1 MHCLAKLQ
9 RVVGGAER
17 DTLEADCGA
26 VTASSTVYVGRHIAY
41 NRLQMTWDSSWTGP
55 TARDWPRPY
64 YINDFRVGI
73 VTASSTW
80 RLLRGGSALR
90 SGNIGCSI
98 GHDRDNPDTNLHDC
112 VNHGDLS
119 LPALQH
125 NDRLEFKAKATNG
138 GYVRINNHDRSDGV
152 VTQYGRQYYQGSE
165 VIHTAHFTYD
175 LRDPVHCSVA
185 SSCSSKLVEIGP
197 SFTKN
202 GQIQIRWP
210 GWSDEGSGLG
220 KYEYVVYKL
229 QPYGDELGM
238 RSVTPILS
246 GSQNVSG
253 GAGMAQVTLTEPGTY
268 CFLLT
273 VDDVAT
279 NYQRA
284 RRFLIYDDVNNVTVD
299 THQPL
304 WADSAAVN
312 TSHLWQTNLQD
323 SGGIGTKIVTM
334 SCVPVTCLPTGGGE
348 QVSKEG
354 TVQQFLPEA
363 EAQLFPSRS
372 QWLETKLIILHAL
385 LWMDSICDD
394 CLFVSPELHTGAA
407 YYSTGLTYVVY
418 TVVMSVVG
426 RYRNLFHHQHKL
438 LAAIEPYDPPIAAGY
453 EIITGQPPQERSR
466 QAIPNAYGI
475 TKVETA
481 FAVDH
486 NGGRSIT
493 TPPNTWTTVADVT
506 AEGAD
511 LDIPRLDG
519 DSVRLLVKAYDV
531 VGNSVQEEAK
541 GVDLDI
547 PRVDGDSVRLWVRA
561 FNVVGNSVQ
570 EEAEGVD
577 LDVTRVDGDSVRL
590 WVKAF
595 DVVGNS
601 VQEEVLLHVDSSPP
615 VVQNFWLNRHGVPAL
630 AVHHSSDLFTMRFEF
645 EAFDDHSGLH
655 NIHWSLQDFLD
666 SSTVH
671 GEGQVA
677 VRRPSAHHPECPPPD
692 CACIPKDSECYFR
705 NYEITPDLSKMDI
718 PVGSHDHD
726 YVFVVTVT
734 NNAMLVTTVTF
745 QVTVDESPPT
755 AGQVQDALQGQRD
768 LDFQQ
773 DLQLHAWWDGFFD
786 CESGVQFYQY
796 SFANRCLGEDEFSI
810 PQSQHIHNT
819 TGKFGSW
826 TAPVPGTYF
835 CTVVAYNP
843 ALSPSQPACS
853 DGITLDASPPSVQHV
868 RLTGF
873 HARPGLVRDGGG
885 NVWIVN
891 RNGERE
897 VVTEPQDSCRNAS
910 RRVEDIE
917 LWPVAEPPYKRNT
930 TSQNCTELGPLPNM
944 GYLPMENHLHVQ
956 WEGWDDE
963 SGIADYEVGLSSTES
978 ATDSPDIHP
987 YTSTKSHPELRL
999 YHPNLAQGAQFYIII
1014 RATNRALLS
1023 TTKVFGPVTVDITP
1037 PVIEPPI
1044 NVTHTTDN
1052 TEDFLVAV
1060 WPQGSV
1066 YDTED
1071 LVGLELEVAAVESF
1085 LQSNSLCPTS
1095 SCVAL
1100 PMSHLEWHLHGN
1112 QVYYVTLRVTNSAG
1126 LTSTLTST
1134 PYHHDVELPSVGV
1147 VFEVA
1152 ESGDTL
1158 RNPPDLDH
1166 QTNQTQIRCRWFGF
1180 AHAYQDISYQAGVG
1194 SSPGLDDVVNFE
1206 LVGSS
1211 TSHIFTG
1218 LSLQHFQKY
1227 YVTVV
1232 ARTEAGDVNTTS
1244 DGVAVLPQ
1252 DGELAGATVS
1262 DGACHTPILFNTSLL
1277 THHTSTLFPGSC
1289 ADDIDFQ
1296 ASTTTVHTY
1305 WTIPE
1310 PMEDFVSYVRWTLE
1324 REQTLGGSN
1333 TTWEAVKTIQYAP
1346 NTGVLVASELQL
1358 SPGGHYRSAL
1368 HFCHQEGCFQ
1378 PTVSDGFW
1386 VTPDPPVPNGINSI
1400 DYDEV
1405 NTSLTFSWKEFV
1417 TAELVGNEGLQ
1428 MMAMGGYEWTLSVS
1442 GKGSSAMG
1450 TILYPWQ
1457 PIVDLGRSGL
1467 NITATVPLPSPL
1479 EFSSCIKL
1487 LLRGRNQA
1495 GLYSVTSGEIHDCN
1509 DPGSVN
1515 IRDPVVFDAVPDFN
1529 ATLEESGISLATN
1542 HFWTVPDEDFTRSRD
1557 TLAAAWPSLRHGDYY
1572 WKVLSAESIER
1583 WSFHRQENEI
1593 NYHSFRCDEPETLRC
1608 GQTKDNFVNVQGLH
1622 LQNGQRYF
1630 VCVFAEE
1637 TTLEYEKFQHVAEE
1651 VSVCSNGVV
1660 VDTEPPVAGEVHV
1673 GWGNQN
1679 YQTSTTELPIVWES
1693 FRDVEV
1699 HGNTG
1704 HQHSGVMKYEYAIGT
1719 SPGVMDVRQ
1728 FVDVG
1733 LTNHV
1738 VARGLLLQSGHT
1750 YYVTVRATDHV
1761 GLQTTSTSAGLTIDT
1776 TPLSVTNTRI
1786 DVGGRYLMSTDVI
1799 SVNWDGLFSDLES
1812 GVKEYAWCVGSQ
1824 PGHDDIM
1831 PYVEVGPE
1839 EQASSDPSTSLG
1851 LLEGHTY
1858 FITVKVT
1865 NWAGLVTTASSY
1877 GFIVEASPPLPGF
1890 VHDGGQQDMDYQHDL
1905 STITVTWG
1913 GFQEPHTDIAE
1924 YSWMIGTCSGCDDV
1938 MEEQHVGL
1946 MTEASATNLN
1956 LQPGVKYQVTV
1967 TACNSAD
1974 LCTTLTSDGVIP
1986 DTSPPVAGAVLD
1998 GSSDGDI
2005 QYQASRTAI
2014 RAHWYNFHDPHTGL
2028 SHYEWRV
2035 GTSPG
2040 AEDILPSTRLHLTE
2054 QGVVSGLD
2062 PPLPLGVML
2071 FVTVRAYNRAGLWV
2085 EKSSNGFTVD
2095 NTAPTPV
2102 INPTVDSTLGYVVPN
2117 TQVWRDSL
2125 QATWDF
2131 ADTESPLL
2139 YHIVS
2144 LYTHHQSDLDTEPVQ
2159 LPGDTDSHTFSNLTL
2174 HDGDVY
2180 YVKVTACNAAMLC
2193 TTRESPGHTVDSSPP
2208 TVGTFAV
2215 ATDHVTQLGRDVD
2228 GHMTYWQTIGSAG
2241 PHLRLAWLGFADPHS
2256 GVDHYLVTVGT
2267 SYSGTDLT
2275 PTGPVRV
2282 NHSGSFQSSGEGQ
2295 VQLGTVPVSRDLVPG
2310 ERIYISLWAVNTVGL
2325 NSDVA
2330 HGTFEVVRS
2339 NPTSGLLDLV
2349 RRCDAQSCQG
2359 HCTCAPS
2366 NQHCQPLNTAC
2377 NDVTGNSQYTSVEV
2391 FDTLNL
2397 QTTVP
2402 DGQDVN
2408 FTRTATSLAATWRAE
2423 QDNRIPVDRYEWSA
2437 GLSGEAVGS
2446 HVFDTSTDRIWH
2458 DVGSRTSAVLIL
2470 PRDGAYASLEP
2481 RVPYVWYIRA
2491 WYRQND
2497 FAIFTSDGVKS
2508 LPLPPQVS
2516 ASRKVKDLE
2525 NISTNKDRDFTT
2537 SQTLLA
2543 VSWDS
2548 VFPDPFGE
2556 INNFQVAL
2564 GTASGA
2570 SDTITWGAVR
2580 TAPDVTRTSLD
2591 NLSLQTGV
2599 TYYCSVRAT
2608 NHAGLYTTVTS
2619 DGIKVDTIPPTA
2631 GTVYDGLGLH
2641 DADYQN
2647 DSYTVLATWHGYS
2660 DLESYIHHYIWCV
2673 GSSPGAEDL
2682 LTCRDVGVQ
2691 ISATEKLTQALTPG
2705 TKYYSTVTAV
2715 DAAGLSSSPVSS
2727 SGITVDSTP
2736 PVPVE
2741 KLNFGQN
2748 LVLNPSF
2755 EQTLGA
2761 SGWNVSGTAEAVAVS
2776 GFATKD
2782 GQKYLHLHGSISQ
2795 KIPTQ
2800 PGQKYQ
2806 LTFHARHVEKISL
2819 PLQSQEG
2826 KVSAP
2831 GLHKTFKLYQRFG
2844 TVGHSEAS
2852 KESIK
2857 TWHQHVYYF
2866 TATNSESEIMFSSV
2880 GRAGMVLD
2888 QVSVRLVNV
2897 SMVQESDRESSVGL
2911 VHVHTST
2918 AADWHVVQASWD
2930 MEDLES
2936 PIVKYEWAIGT
2947 VQGGTQLQGF
2957 KSVGRRT
2964 SARNESLHLQ
2974 HGSSVHVTVVA
2985 TNAAELRTVVY
2996 SEPAVVDLTPPVIGN
3011 IRDGTEE
3018 DDTDYQSSLMF
3029 TASWEVEDE
3038 ESGVSLCE
3046 SAQGLSPGSTE
3057 LSQFQPTDKLSSSSN
3072 NLTGLI
3078 RHGQT
3083 VYTTVR
3089 CRNAAGLE
3097 SQAVT
3102 DGVTLV
3108 TLPPDSAA
3116 AELRVTSPSQ
3126 TPFPAEGGH
3135 QSTAEQLRFFWEG
3148 FYDEAGID
3156 HYEISIS
3163 GPNNSSHTWLSAGAN
3178 GETSAALSGLRL
3190 EPQQTYTVFCRAVN
3204 MGGLVSEAVWT
3215 NVTIETEQPTVNG
3228 SSVISQWQPPDIL
3241 HLDWTGNFLSQSE
3254 LVYEVSMGTVRGS
3267 SDVMQWVETMETAM
3281 TVTGVDHSR
3290 AHYVI
3295 ITAVNRAG
3303 LYVSQDYYSRWI
3315 YLFLKDLLPIYKR
3328 REHRT

>member
-1 MHCLAKLQ
+1 MSVSRTVLCLGILVLLCTDVATWRRRRRRRCNWSWGGWSGCSAPCGYAGTQTRSASGCGAPGPETRACNRFCHNGGTALAYSCSCRDEFWNTCCESPCTPIANCEQLICNSATDHACNRCNYYRGRHANGQEIRAYEPIRSGGVYNRVCEQRCSWRPDSKFCYPGRCPGTPSTCSCAPGFGGNNCLTISSRPTIMHCLAKLQ

-26 VTASSTVYVGRHIAY
+26 VTATSTVYVGRHIAF
-41 NRLQMTWDSSWTGP
+41 NRLQMTWDSSWIGP
-55 TARDWPRPY
+55 TASDWPRPY

-112 VNHGDLS
+112 VNHEDLS
-119 LPALQH
+119 LPTLQH

-138 GYVRINNHDRSDGV
+138 GYIVINNHDRPDGV
-152 VTQYGRQYYQGSE
+152 VTQNARQYYQGSE

-202 GQIQIRWP
+202 GHIQIRWP

-229 QPYGDELGM
+229 QPYGDDLGM

-253 GAGMAQVTLTEPGTY
+253 GAGMAEVTLTEPGTY

-312 TSHLWQTNLQD
+312 TSRLWQTNLQD
-323 SGGIGTKIVTM
+323 SRGIGTKVVDTHQPLWADSAAVNTSRLWQTNLQDSRGIGTK
-334 SCVPVTCLPTGGGE
+334 
-348 QVSKEG
+348 VSLKW
-354 TVQQFLPEA
+354 P
-363 EAQLFPSRS
+363 
-372 QWLETKLIILHAL
+372 
-385 LWMDSICDD
+385 
-394 CLFVSPELHTGAA
+394 
-407 YYSTGLTYVVY
+407 
-418 TVVMSVVG
+418 G

-438 LAAIEPYDPPIAAGY
+438 LAAIEPYNPPIAAGY

-475 TKVETA
+475 TKVETV
-481 FAVDH
+481 FSVDH

-493 TPPNTWTTVADVT
+493 TPPNTWTTVPDVT
-506 AEGAD
+506 AE
-511 LDIPRLDG
+511 
-519 DSVRLLVKAYDV
+519 
-531 VGNSVQEEAK
+531 

-547 PRVDGDSVRLWVRA
+547 PRVDGDSVRLWVQA
-561 FNVVGNSVQ
+561 Y
-570 EEAEGVD
+570 
-577 LDVTRVDGDSVRL
+577 
-590 WVKAF
+590 
-595 DVVGNS
+595 DVVDNS

-677 VRRPSAHHPECPPPD
+677 VRRPSLLHPECPPPD

-705 NYEITPDLSKMDI
+705 NYEIVPDLSKMDI

-726 YVFVVTVT
+726 YVFVITVT

-755 AGQVQDALQGQRD
+755 SGQVQDALQGQRD

-786 CESGVQFYQY
+786 RESGVQFYQY

-810 PQSQHIHNT
+810 PQSQQIHNT

-826 TAPVPGTYF
+826 TAPVAGTYF

-853 DGITLDASPPSVQHV
+853 DGITVDASPPSVQHV
-868 RLTGF
+868 KLTGF
-873 HARPGLVRDGGG
+873 HARPGLVSDNGG

-897 VVTEPQDSCRNAS
+897 VVTDPPESCRNAS
-910 RRVEDIE
+910 KRVEDIE

-930 TSQNCTELGPLPNM
+930 TSQNCTELGPLPDM

-1023 TTKVFGPVTVDITP
+1023 TTKVFGPVNVDITP

-1052 TEDFLVAV
+1052 AEDFLVAV
-1060 WPQGSV
+1060 WPVGSV

-1071 LVGLELEVAAVESF
+1071 LVGLEVEVAAGHSPGGTELSVFAPVESF

-1126 LTSTLTST
+1126 LTSTLTSA
-1134 PYHHDVELPSVGV
+1134 PYHHDVDLPSVGV

-1152 ESGDTL
+1152 ESTDTL
-1158 RNPPDLDH
+1158 RNPPDIDH
-1166 QTNQTQIRCRWFGF
+1166 QTNQTQISCRWFGF
-1180 AHAYQDISYQAGVG
+1180 AHAYQDISYLAGVG

-1206 LVGSS
+1206 AIGSS
-1211 TSHIFTG
+1211 TSHVFTG
-1218 LSLQHFQKY
+1218 LSLQHFQRY

-1232 ARTEAGDVNTTS
+1232 ARTEAGEVNTTS

-1252 DGELAGATVS
+1252 DRELAGATVS
-1262 DGACHTPILFNTSLL
+1262 DGSCHTPILFNTSLL
-1277 THHTSTLFPGSC
+1277 THHTSSPFPGSC
-1289 ADDIDFQ
+1289 ADDVDFQ

-1305 WTIPE
+1305 WSIPE
-1310 PMEDFVSYVRWTLE
+1310 PMEDFVSYVHWTLE
-1324 REQTLGGSN
+1324 REQSVGG
-1333 TTWEAVKTIQYAP
+1333 TTWEAVKTIQDAP
-1346 NTGVLVASELQL
+1346 NTGFLVASELQL

-1368 HFCHQEGCFQ
+1368 HFCHQDGCFQ
-1378 PTVSDGFW
+1378 PTASDGFW
-1386 VTPDPPVPNGINSI
+1386 VTSEPPTPNGINSI
-1400 DYDEV
+1400 DYDEA
-1405 NTSLTFSWKEFV
+1405 NTSLTFSWKEFE
-1417 TAELVGNEGLQ
+1417 TAELAGNETLQ
-1428 MMAMGGYEWTLSVS
+1428 TMAMRGYEWTLAVT
-1442 GKGSSAMG
+1442 GKGSSVMG

-1515 IRDPVVFDAVPDFN
+1515 IRDPVVFDAVPDYFN
-1529 ATLEESGISLATN
+1529 ATVEEENGISLATN

-1572 WKVLSAESIER
+1572 WKVLSAESIEC

-1608 GQTKDNFVNVQGLH
+1608 GQTKDNFVNVQGLE

-1637 TTLEYEKFQHVAEE
+1637 TTLEFEKFQHVAEE

-1660 VDTEPPVAGEVHV
+1660 VDTEPPVAGEVHA

-1761 GLQTTSTSAGLTIDT
+1761 GLQTTSTSEGLTIDT
-1776 TPLSVTNTRI
+1776 TPPAVTNTRI
-1786 DVGGRYLMSTDVI
+1786 DVGGRYLMSTDVV

-1831 PYVEVGPE
+1831 PYVDVGPE
-1839 EQASSDPSTSLG
+1839 EQASSDPSSSLG

-1858 FITVKVT
+1858 FVTVKAT
-1865 NWAGLVTTASSY
+1865 NWAGLSTTASSY
-1877 GFIVEASPPLPGF
+1877 GFIVEASPPLSGF
-1890 VHDGGQQDMDYQHDL
+1890 VHDGGQQDIDYQHDL
-1905 STITVTWG
+1905 STISVTWG

-1924 YSWMIGTCSGCDDV
+1924 YSWMVGTCSGCDDV

-1946 MTEASATNLN
+1946 MTEASATDLN
-1956 LQPGVKYQVTV
+1956 LHPGVKYVVTV

-1986 DTSPPVAGAVLD
+1986 DTSPPVAGVVLD
-1998 GSSDGDI
+1998 GGSDGDM
-2005 QYQASRTAI
+2005 QYQASRTTI

-2054 QGVVSGLD
+2054 QGFVSGLD
-2062 PPLPLGVML
+2062 PPLPLGGTL
-2071 FVTVRAYNRAGLWV
+2071 FVTVKAYNRAGLWV

-2102 INPTVDSTLGYVVPN
+2102 ISPTVDSTIGSVVPN

-2125 QATWDF
+2125 RTTWDF
-2131 ADTESPLL
+2131 ADPESPLL

-2144 LYTHHQSDLDTEPVQ
+2144 LYTHHQSDL
-2159 LPGDTDSHTFSNLTL
+2159 
-2174 HDGDVY
+2174 
-2180 YVKVTACNAAMLC
+2180 
-2193 TTRESPGHTVDSSPP
+2193 
-2208 TVGTFAV
+2208 
-2215 ATDHVTQLGRDVD
+2215 
-2228 GHMTYWQTIGSAG
+2228 
-2241 PHLRLAWLGFADPHS
+2241 
-2256 GVDHYLVTVGT
+2256 
-2267 SYSGTDLT
+2267 
-2275 PTGPVRV
+2275 
-2282 NHSGSFQSSGEGQ
+2282 
-2295 VQLGTVPVSRDLVPG
+2295 
-2310 ERIYISLWAVNTVGL
+2310 
-2325 NSDVA
+2325 
-2330 HGTFEVVRS
+2330 
-2339 NPTSGLLDLV
+2339 
-2349 RRCDAQSCQG
+2349 
-2359 HCTCAPS
+2359 
-2366 NQHCQPLNTAC
+2366 
-2377 NDVTGNSQYTSVEV
+2377 
-2391 FDTLNL
+2391 
-2397 QTTVP
+2397 
-2402 DGQDVN
+2402 
-2408 FTRTATSLAATWRAE
+2408 
-2423 QDNRIPVDRYEWSA
+2423 
-2437 GLSGEAVGS
+2437 
-2446 HVFDTSTDRIWH
+2446 
-2458 DVGSRTSAVLIL
+2458 
-2470 PRDGAYASLEP
+2470 
-2481 RVPYVWYIRA
+2481 
-2491 WYRQND
+2491 
-2497 FAIFTSDGVKS
+2497 
-2508 LPLPPQVS
+2508 
-2516 ASRKVKDLE
+2516 
-2525 NISTNKDRDFTT
+2525 
-2537 SQTLLA
+2537 
-2543 VSWDS
+2543 
-2548 VFPDPFGE
+2548 
-2556 INNFQVAL
+2556 
-2564 GTASGA
+2564 
-2570 SDTITWGAVR
+2570 
-2580 TAPDVTRTSLD
+2580 
-2591 NLSLQTGV
+2591 
-2599 TYYCSVRAT
+2599 
-2608 NHAGLYTTVTS
+2608 
-2619 DGIKVDTIPPTA
+2619 
-2631 GTVYDGLGLH
+2631 
-2641 DADYQN
+2641 
-2647 DSYTVLATWHGYS
+2647 
-2660 DLESYIHHYIWCV
+2660 
-2673 GSSPGAEDL
+2673 
-2682 LTCRDVGVQ
+2682 
-2691 ISATEKLTQALTPG
+2691 
-2705 TKYYSTVTAV
+2705 
-2715 DAAGLSSSPVSS
+2715 
-2727 SGITVDSTP
+2727 
-2736 PVPVE
+2736 
-2741 KLNFGQN
+2741 
-2748 LVLNPSF
+2748 
-2755 EQTLGA
+2755 
-2761 SGWNVSGTAEAVAVS
+2761 
-2776 GFATKD
+2776 
-2782 GQKYLHLHGSISQ
+2782 
-2795 KIPTQ
+2795 
-2800 PGQKYQ
+2800 
-2806 LTFHARHVEKISL
+2806 
-2819 PLQSQEG
+2819 
-2826 KVSAP
+2826 
-2831 GLHKTFKLYQRFG
+2831 
-2844 TVGHSEAS
+2844 
-2852 KESIK
+2852 
-2857 TWHQHVYYF
+2857 
-2866 TATNSESEIMFSSV
+2866 
-2880 GRAGMVLD
+2880 
-2888 QVSVRLVNV
+2888 
-2897 SMVQESDRESSVGL
+2897 
-2911 VHVHTST
+2911 
-2918 AADWHVVQASWD
+2918 
-2930 MEDLES
+2930 
-2936 PIVKYEWAIGT
+2936 
-2947 VQGGTQLQGF
+2947 
-2957 KSVGRRT
+2957 
-2964 SARNESLHLQ
+2964 
-2974 HGSSVHVTVVA
+2974 
-2985 TNAAELRTVVY
+2985 
-2996 SEPAVVDLTPPVIGN
+2996 
-3011 IRDGTEE
+3011 
-3018 DDTDYQSSLMF
+3018 
-3029 TASWEVEDE
+3029 
-3038 ESGVSLCE
+3038 
-3046 SAQGLSPGSTE
+3046 
-3057 LSQFQPTDKLSSSSN
+3057 
-3072 NLTGLI
+3072 
-3078 RHGQT
+3078 
-3083 VYTTVR
+3083 
-3089 CRNAAGLE
+3089 
-3097 SQAVT
+3097 
-3102 DGVTLV
+3102 
-3108 TLPPDSAA
+3108 
-3116 AELRVTSPSQ
+3116 
-3126 TPFPAEGGH
+3126 
-3135 QSTAEQLRFFWEG
+3135 
-3148 FYDEAGID
+3148 
-3156 HYEISIS
+3156 
-3163 GPNNSSHTWLSAGAN
+3163 
-3178 GETSAALSGLRL
+3178 
-3190 EPQQTYTVFCRAVN
+3190 
-3204 MGGLVSEAVWT
+3204 
-3215 NVTIETEQPTVNG
+3215 
-3228 SSVISQWQPPDIL
+3228 
-3241 HLDWTGNFLSQSE
+3241 
-3254 LVYEVSMGTVRGS
+3254 
-3267 SDVMQWVETMETAM
+3267 
-3281 TVTGVDHSR
+3281 
-3290 AHYVI
+3290 
-3295 ITAVNRAG
+3295 
-3303 LYVSQDYYSRWI
+3303 
-3315 YLFLKDLLPIYKR
+3315 
-3328 REHRT
+3328 

>member
-1 MHCLAKLQ
+1 MGLLNTTWPLPLCCLSIFLLIIYSTLCSGADDQAGAIGASSPFWTEKEANDFLEMPSRRKRSLYRECYIEGCSFHEVDEVLSYEASREYLYRHACDTWPCSAGYTCGKASVGTPGSGAHWRVCNACTGIANCERLICTSATNHQCNRCNYDRGGQIKAYQQVASGGYPNRVCQQRCSWRPDSKFCYPGRCPGTPSTCSCAPGFGGNNCLRISSRPTIMHCLAKLQ

-26 VTASSTVYVGRHIAY
+26 VTATSTVYVGRHIAY

-90 SGNIGCSI
+90 SGTIGCSI

-119 LPALQH
+119 LPTLQH

-185 SSCSSKLVEIGP
+185 SSCSYKLVEIGP

-202 GQIQIRWP
+202 GHIQIRWP

-229 QPYGDELGM
+229 QPYGDDLGM

-304 WADSAAVN
+304 WTDSAAVN
-312 TSHLWQTNLQD
+312 TSRLWQTNLQD
-323 SGGIGTKIVTM
+323 TSGTGTK
-334 SCVPVTCLPTGGGE
+334 
-348 QVSKEG
+348 VSLKW
-354 TVQQFLPEA
+354 P
-363 EAQLFPSRS
+363 
-372 QWLETKLIILHAL
+372 
-385 LWMDSICDD
+385 
-394 CLFVSPELHTGAA
+394 
-407 YYSTGLTYVVY
+407 
-418 TVVMSVVG
+418 G

-475 TKVETA
+475 TKVETV

-493 TPPNTWTTVADVT
+493 TPPSTWTTVPDVT
-506 AEGAD
+506 AE
-511 LDIPRLDG
+511 
-519 DSVRLLVKAYDV
+519 
-531 VGNSVQEEAK
+531 

-547 PRVDGDSVRLWVRA
+547 P
-561 FNVVGNSVQ
+561 
-570 EEAEGVD
+570 
-577 LDVTRVDGDSVRL
+577 RVDGDSVRL

-645 EAFDDHSGLH
+645 EAYDDHSGLH

-677 VRRPSAHHPECPPPD
+677 VRRPSTLHPECPPPD

-705 NYEITPDLSKMDI
+705 NYEIVPDLSKMDI

-726 YVFVVTVT
+726 YVFVITVT

-755 AGQVQDALQGQRD
+755 SGQVQDALQGQRD

-786 CESGVQFYQY
+786 RESGVQFYQY
-796 SFANRCLGEDEFSI
+796 GFANRCLGEDEFSI
-810 PQSQHIHNT
+810 PQSEHIHNT

-826 TAPVPGTYF
+826 TAPVAGTYF

-853 DGITLDASPPSVQHV
+853 DGITVDASPPSVQHV
-868 RLTGF
+868 KLTGF
-873 HARPGLVRDGGG
+873 HARPGLVSDDGG

-891 RNGERE
+891 KNGERE
-897 VVTEPQDSCRNAS
+897 VVTEPPQSCRNAS
-910 RRVEDIE
+910 RHVEDIE

-930 TSQNCTELGPLPNM
+930 TSQNCTELGPLPDM
-944 GYLPMENHLHVQ
+944 GYLPMENHLHVH

-963 SGIADYEVGLSSTES
+963 SGIADYEVGLSSTKT
-978 ATDSPDIHP
+978 AIDSPDIHP

-999 YHPNLAQGAQFYIII
+999 YHPNLAQGAVFYIII

-1023 TTKVFGPVTVDITP
+1023 TSKVYGPVTVDITP

-1044 NVTHTTDN
+1044 NMTHTTDN

-1060 WPQGSV
+1060 WPAGSV

-1071 LVGLELEVAAVESF
+1071 LVGLELEVAAGHSPGGTELSSFAPVQSF
-1085 LQSNSLCPTS
+1085 LQSNSLCTIV

-1126 LTSTLTST
+1126 LTSTLTSA

-1152 ESGDTL
+1152 ESGDAL
-1158 RNPPDLDH
+1158 RNPPDIDH
-1166 QTNQTQIRCRWFGF
+1166 QTNQTEIRCRWFGF

-1194 SSPGLDDVVNFE
+1194 TAPGLDDVVNFE
-1206 LVGSS
+1206 AIGSS
-1211 TSHIFTG
+1211 TSHVFTG

-1232 ARTEAGDVNTTS
+1232 ARTEAGEVNTTS

-1262 DGACHTPILFNTSLL
+1262 DGSCHTPILFNTSLL
-1277 THHTSTLFPGSC
+1277 THHASTPFPGSC
-1289 ADDIDFQ
+1289 ADDVDFQ
-1296 ASTTTVHTY
+1296 SSTTTVHTY
-1305 WTIPE
+1305 WSIPE
-1310 PMEDFVSYVRWTLE
+1310 PMQDFVSYVRWTLE
-1324 REQTLGGSN
+1324 REQTVGGSN
-1333 TTWEAVKTIQYAP
+1333 TTWEAVRTIQDAP
-1346 NTGVLVASELQL
+1346 NSGVLVASELQL

-1378 PTVSDGFW
+1378 PTASDGFW
-1386 VTPDPPVPNGINSI
+1386 VTSEPPLPNGINSI

-1405 NTSLTFSWKEFV
+1405 NTSLTFSWKEFETV
-1417 TAELVGNEGLQ
+1417 ELAGNEALQ
-1428 MMAMGGYEWTLSVS
+1428 TMAMGGYEWTLSVT
-1442 GKGSSAMG
+1442 GKGSSALG

-1457 PIVDLGRSGL
+1457 PIVDLRRSGL

-1529 ATLEESGISLATN
+1529 ATLEDSGISLATN

-1572 WKVLSAESIER
+1572 WKVLSAESIQR

-1637 TTLEYEKFQHVAEE
+1637 TTLEFEKFQHVAEE

-1660 VDTEPPVAGEVHV
+1660 VDTEPPVAGEVHA

-1776 TPLSVTNTRI
+1776 TPPSVTNTRI
-1786 DVGGRYLMSTDVI
+1786 DVGGRYLMSTDVVA
-1799 SVNWDGLFSDLES
+1799 VNWDGLFFDLES

-1831 PYVEVGPE
+1831 LYVDVGPE
-1839 EQASSDPSTSLG
+1839 EQASSDSSTSLG

-1858 FITVKVT
+1858 FVTVKAT

-1877 GFIVEASPPLPGF
+1877 GFVVEASPPLPGF
-1890 VHDGGQQDMDYQHDL
+1890 VHDGGQQDIDYQHDL
-1905 STITVTWG
+1905 STISVTWG
-1913 GFQEPHTDIAE
+1913 GFHEPHTDIAE
-1924 YSWMIGTCSGCDDV
+1924 YSWMVGTCSGCDDV

-1946 MTEASATNLN
+1946 MTEASATDLN
-1956 LQPGVKYQVTV
+1956 LHPGVKYVVTV

-1998 GSSDGDI
+1998 GGSDGDI
-2005 QYQASRTAI
+2005 QYQASRTTI

-2062 PPLPLGVML
+2062 PPLPLGVTL
-2071 FVTVRAYNRAGLWV
+2071 FVTVKAYNRAGLWV

-2102 INPTVDSTLGYVVPN
+2102 INPTVDSTLGSVVSN
-2117 TQVWRDSL
+2117 TQVWRDTL
-2125 QATWDF
+2125 RATWDF
-2131 ADTESPLL
+2131 TDTESSLQ

-2144 LYTHHQSDLDTEPVQ
+2144 LYTHHQSDLATEPVR
-2159 LPGDTDSHTFSNLTL
+2159 LAGDTDSHTFSNLTL

-2193 TTRESPGHTVDSSPP
+2193 TTRESPGHMVDSSPP

-2228 GHMTYWQTIGSAG
+2228 GHMTYWQTIGSTG

-2256 GVDHYLVTVGT
+2256 EVDHYMVTVGT

-2275 PTGPVRV
+2275 QTGPVRM

-2295 VQLGTVPVSRDLVPG
+2295 VQLGTVPVSRD
-2310 ERIYISLWAVNTVGL
+2310 
-2325 NSDVA
+2325 
-2330 HGTFEVVRS
+2330 
-2339 NPTSGLLDLV
+2339 
-2349 RRCDAQSCQG
+2349 
-2359 HCTCAPS
+2359 
-2366 NQHCQPLNTAC
+2366 
-2377 NDVTGNSQYTSVEV
+2377 
-2391 FDTLNL
+2391 
-2397 QTTVP
+2397 
-2402 DGQDVN
+2402 
-2408 FTRTATSLAATWRAE
+2408 
-2423 QDNRIPVDRYEWSA
+2423 
-2437 GLSGEAVGS
+2437 
-2446 HVFDTSTDRIWH
+2446 
-2458 DVGSRTSAVLIL
+2458 
-2470 PRDGAYASLEP
+2470 
-2481 RVPYVWYIRA
+2481 
-2491 WYRQND
+2491 
-2497 FAIFTSDGVKS
+2497 
-2508 LPLPPQVS
+2508 
-2516 ASRKVKDLE
+2516 
-2525 NISTNKDRDFTT
+2525 
-2537 SQTLLA
+2537 
-2543 VSWDS
+2543 
-2548 VFPDPFGE
+2548 
-2556 INNFQVAL
+2556 
-2564 GTASGA
+2564 
-2570 SDTITWGAVR
+2570 
-2580 TAPDVTRTSLD
+2580 
-2591 NLSLQTGV
+2591 
-2599 TYYCSVRAT
+2599 
-2608 NHAGLYTTVTS
+2608 
-2619 DGIKVDTIPPTA
+2619 
-2631 GTVYDGLGLH
+2631 
-2641 DADYQN
+2641 
-2647 DSYTVLATWHGYS
+2647 
-2660 DLESYIHHYIWCV
+2660 
-2673 GSSPGAEDL
+2673 
-2682 LTCRDVGVQ
+2682 
-2691 ISATEKLTQALTPG
+2691 
-2705 TKYYSTVTAV
+2705 
-2715 DAAGLSSSPVSS
+2715 
-2727 SGITVDSTP
+2727 
-2736 PVPVE
+2736 
-2741 KLNFGQN
+2741 
-2748 LVLNPSF
+2748 
-2755 EQTLGA
+2755 
-2761 SGWNVSGTAEAVAVS
+2761 
-2776 GFATKD
+2776 
-2782 GQKYLHLHGSISQ
+2782 
-2795 KIPTQ
+2795 
-2800 PGQKYQ
+2800 
-2806 LTFHARHVEKISL
+2806 
-2819 PLQSQEG
+2819 
-2826 KVSAP
+2826 
-2831 GLHKTFKLYQRFG
+2831 
-2844 TVGHSEAS
+2844 
-2852 KESIK
+2852 
-2857 TWHQHVYYF
+2857 
-2866 TATNSESEIMFSSV
+2866 
-2880 GRAGMVLD
+2880 
-2888 QVSVRLVNV
+2888 
-2897 SMVQESDRESSVGL
+2897 
-2911 VHVHTST
+2911 
-2918 AADWHVVQASWD
+2918 
-2930 MEDLES
+2930 
-2936 PIVKYEWAIGT
+2936 
-2947 VQGGTQLQGF
+2947 
-2957 KSVGRRT
+2957 
-2964 SARNESLHLQ
+2964 
-2974 HGSSVHVTVVA
+2974 
-2985 TNAAELRTVVY
+2985 
-2996 SEPAVVDLTPPVIGN
+2996 
-3011 IRDGTEE
+3011 
-3018 DDTDYQSSLMF
+3018 
-3029 TASWEVEDE
+3029 
-3038 ESGVSLCE
+3038 
-3046 SAQGLSPGSTE
+3046 
-3057 LSQFQPTDKLSSSSN
+3057 
-3072 NLTGLI
+3072 
-3078 RHGQT
+3078 
-3083 VYTTVR
+3083 
-3089 CRNAAGLE
+3089 
-3097 SQAVT
+3097 
-3102 DGVTLV
+3102 
-3108 TLPPDSAA
+3108 
-3116 AELRVTSPSQ
+3116 
-3126 TPFPAEGGH
+3126 
-3135 QSTAEQLRFFWEG
+3135 
-3148 FYDEAGID
+3148 
-3156 HYEISIS
+3156 
-3163 GPNNSSHTWLSAGAN
+3163 
-3178 GETSAALSGLRL
+3178 
-3190 EPQQTYTVFCRAVN
+3190 
-3204 MGGLVSEAVWT
+3204 
-3215 NVTIETEQPTVNG
+3215 
-3228 SSVISQWQPPDIL
+3228 
-3241 HLDWTGNFLSQSE
+3241 
-3254 LVYEVSMGTVRGS
+3254 
-3267 SDVMQWVETMETAM
+3267 
-3281 TVTGVDHSR
+3281 
-3290 AHYVI
+3290 
-3295 ITAVNRAG
+3295 
-3303 LYVSQDYYSRWI
+3303 
-3315 YLFLKDLLPIYKR
+3315 
-3328 REHRT
+3328 